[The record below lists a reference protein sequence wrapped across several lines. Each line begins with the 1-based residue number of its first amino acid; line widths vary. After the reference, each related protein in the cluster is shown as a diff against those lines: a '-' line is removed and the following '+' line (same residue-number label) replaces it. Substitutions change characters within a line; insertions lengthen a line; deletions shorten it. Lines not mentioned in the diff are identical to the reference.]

1 MLIESDELHALMK
14 NIKTQLRL
22 SMNGV
27 ASASMREKGLEY
39 KVIFGVEIPRLQM
52 IAAEFTKNHDLAQ
65 ALWKEDIR
73 ECKILAM
80 MLQPV
85 ETFYP
90 EIADIWVESMQFP
103 ELAQMASLYLF
114 QYLPYAPS
122 KALEWIASD
131 DRMKRFCG
139 FSLYSRLWKKYNDW
153 KPAAGE
159 EFLDQAVTALEEN
172 DRLIRG
178 AAAKAWNSYIDR
190 NRATAKKSQEILKTI
205 PVDKDEDLKARVQ
218 LLQEAAAFMLE

>member
-1 MLIESDELHALMK
+1 MLIESDELHTLLK

-27 ASASMREKGLEY
+27 AAASMREKGLEY
-39 KVIFGVEIPRLQM
+39 KIIFGVEIPRLQA
-52 IAAEFTKNHDLAQ
+52 IASEFAKSHDLAQ

-85 ETFYP
+85 DTFYP
-90 EIADIWVESMQFP
+90 EIADIWVESMRFP
-103 ELAQMASLYLF
+103 ELAQMACLYLF

-122 KALEWIASD
+122 KALEWLASD

-159 EFLDQAVTALEEN
+159 EFLDQAVTALEE
-172 DRLIRG
+172 DDKLIRG
-178 AAAKAWNSYIDR
+178 AVVKAWDSYIAR
-190 NRATAKKSQEILKTI
+190 NRATAKKSLEILKNI
-205 PVDKDEDLKARVQ
+205 SIGEDEDLKARVA
-218 LLQEAAAFMLE
+218 LLCDAAAFMLE

>member
-1 MLIESDELHALMK
+1 MLTESEELHGLMK
-14 NIKTQLRL
+14 SIKTQLRL
-22 SMNGV
+22 SMNGM
-27 ASASMREKGLEY
+27 ASASMREKGLDY
-39 KVIFGVEIPRLQM
+39 KIIFGVEIPRLQM
-52 IAAEFTKNHDLAQ
+52 IAGEYEKNHDLAQ

-85 ETFYP
+85 DTFYP
-90 EIADIWVESMQFP
+90 EIADIWVESMAYP

-114 QYLPYAPS
+114 QFLPYAPT

-131 DRMKRFCG
+131 NRMKRFCG

-159 EFLDQAVTALEEN
+159 EFLDQAVTALEE
-172 DRLIRG
+172 DDKLIRT
-178 AAAKAWNSYIDR
+178 AVVKAWNSYIDR
-190 NRATAKKSQEILKTI
+190 NRATAKKSVELLKNI
-205 PVDKDEDLKARVQ
+205 PVEKDEDLKARVD
-218 LLQEAAAFMLE
+218 LLLDAAAFMLE